1 MRWRRLGV
9 LVAVGALVVGCS
21 SGPRAVS
28 AEKQAAIEDEFW
40 AVLPQ
45 VVEDTGLDPSS
56 FKYASGRTYDP
67 QKVADRSFTP
77 QGVCDSSGE
86 ETLYRIELAMDTFD
100 QEEDKADRPASE
112 YTARSERMRALWESR
127 GFEVKNVGPYGNGY
141 EIVYVTEL
149 GTKVYYYSGFQGE
162 RIMFRGECV
171 LSEDG

>member
-1 MRWRRLGV
+1 MPWRRLSA
-9 LVAVGALVVGCS
+9 LVAVGALMVGCS

-100 QEEDKADRPASE
+100 VDDVQHPASE

-127 GFEVKNVGPYGNGY
+127 GFEVKNAGPYGNGY
-141 EIVYVTEL
+141 EIVYVTEQ
-149 GTKVYYYSGFQGE
+149 GITVSYYVGDKGE
-162 RIMFRGECV
+162 SIVLRSECV